1 MLNNP
6 TASSSA
12 WRSSTTHP
20 IQVIDFKLI
29 NQAYVIEASAGT
41 GKTWTIE
48 RLFIKA
54 LLERPEIGLD
64 QILVVT
70 FTNASTN
77 ELKSRILQQ
86 LNTTINQLIEIK
98 TNPSFIVEDVFFSEF
113 LVKRTQSLEKD
124 VALLL
129 RSAQNFDQA
138 SIYTIHGFCHKVLQ
152 NYPLECNIN
161 YPFKLVSDKE
171 NLILTLV
178 RNFFRER
185 IINNPNFVSKID
197 KIYRTLEAVLDK
209 DYTTDLVEKIAAK
222 LPKDLFVLN
231 QHNLNTKYKLKT
243 QPNLAVLLGEAD
255 PPLNKVEVLDHL
267 LTSVVEYLQQN
278 YPSYNQ
284 ASNSLSFDE
293 LIQVVAANAQG
304 EAGLGEKLN
313 HDFPIAFI
321 DEFQDTDSLQWQIF
335 STIYGLNSATPRGT
349 VVVVGDPKQAI
360 YRFRGADID
369 VYLEARA
376 SIKQQLQLRENRR
389 SHPNIMNF
397 INQLFD
403 PQINPDCFGQGLE
416 YTSIEAKVELTKL
429 LVLPNKQQ
437 LLAVSKAAKL
447 THEFYDEE
455 VQLVVIPGKTADE
468 KERNLLNALSL
479 EILAL
484 LNAEATLVGKIAILV
499 NKNSQARLLV
509 NHLRQYGIKAC
520 ELKLGNIFASTT
532 ANDLYLILA
541 SVLDL
546 SNRKLF
552 FKAITTQLFNLPIAQ
567 LASFET
573 SGKANVV
580 GGGLEIQKLQQ
591 QFFAYKQIW
600 EKSGIISLIYQLIND
615 SILLHKDNQ
624 HGITNRELSNLL
636 QLGELLNKHSIT
648 INNPLEVLHWFK
660 QKIVASKE
668 NVEVDIEGNSEELV
682 RLDNDDE
689 QIIITTQHKAKGLE
703 YDVLFCPY
711 FKADSCINTNYDFE
725 YQLPFFAK
733 YRDEAN
739 NPIAGLV
746 TDNELANQ
754 IVAKNNKEIHRLN
767 YVALTRAKSRIYI
780 FLKTPTLTKGGK
792 YHALSRPDKLVELF
806 GYVKDNPMADLHNL
820 FHYSS
825 FFTPAGMP
833 IKNPALLPGVIAYMR
848 DSITPGQL
856 EQLAVKLPDFGRSK
870 NSISLFTLP
879 EQLQLSP
886 AFTRQSY
893 SKLTHSEEAATSYAI
908 ETITDYC
915 ELIEAKPLTNLRYTY
930 AVLNELFGAKFGIL
944 IHSLCENYPLTIK
957 TTHEFLI
964 IHNLPTNYTSECL
977 AIVEAVFHFPLTK
990 GGLILAQLTHT
1001 IHELNFNLQVK
1012 SVNLNKELALLLTQ
1026 YFGDNHPYV
1035 IACKSLKTIQQGF
1048 LNGFIDLVFEYQ
1060 GKYYILDY
1068 KTNNLED
1075 YSSTDNPQDEANT
1088 LVRANAKNHYYLQ
1101 YLLYLVAVKRYLQ
1114 IRLNLT
1120 DATELLGGAIY
1131 YYVRGLFVEQ
1141 SPPGGVYMDT
1151 QCHDLVRELDLLL
1164 GGI

>member
-20 IQVIDFKLI
+20 IQVIDFKRI

-197 KIYRTLEAVLDK
+197 KVYRTLEAVLDK

-222 LPKDLFVLN
+222 LPKDLFILN
-231 QHNLNTKYKLKT
+231 QHNLNTRYKLKT
-243 QPNLAVLLGEAD
+243 QPNLAILIEETD
-255 PPLNKVEVLDHL
+255 SPLNKVEVLDHL

-278 YPSYNQ
+278 YPPYNQ

-293 LIQVVAANAQG
+293 LIQVVAANANG

-376 SIKQQLQLRENRR
+376 SINQQLQLRENRR

-403 PQINPDCFGQGLE
+403 PQTNPDCFGQGLE

-509 NHLRQYGIKAC
+509 NHLRHYGIKAC

-573 SGKANVV
+573 SGKANVA
-580 GGGLEIQKLQQ
+580 GERLEIQKLQQ

-648 INNPLEVLHWFK
+648 INNPLEVLYWFK

-711 FKADSCINTNYDFE
+711 FKADSCINGNYDFE

-780 FLKTPTLTKGGK
+780 FLKT
-792 YHALSRPDKLVELF
+792 
-806 GYVKDNPMADLHNL
+806 M
-820 FHYSS
+820 
-825 FFTPAGMP
+825 
-833 IKNPALLPGVIAYMR
+833 
-848 DSITPGQL
+848 
-856 EQLAVKLPDFGRSK
+856 
-870 NSISLFTLP
+870 
-879 EQLQLSP
+879 
-886 AFTRQSY
+886 
-893 SKLTHSEEAATSYAI
+893 
-908 ETITDYC
+908 
-915 ELIEAKPLTNLRYTY
+915 
-930 AVLNELFGAKFGIL
+930 
-944 IHSLCENYPLTIK
+944 
-957 TTHEFLI
+957 
-964 IHNLPTNYTSECL
+964 
-977 AIVEAVFHFPLTK
+977 
-990 GGLILAQLTHT
+990 
-1001 IHELNFNLQVK
+1001 
-1012 SVNLNKELALLLTQ
+1012 
-1026 YFGDNHPYV
+1026 
-1035 IACKSLKTIQQGF
+1035 
-1048 LNGFIDLVFEYQ
+1048 
-1060 GKYYILDY
+1060 
-1068 KTNNLED
+1068 
-1075 YSSTDNPQDEANT
+1075 
-1088 LVRANAKNHYYLQ
+1088 
-1101 YLLYLVAVKRYLQ
+1101 
-1114 IRLNLT
+1114 
-1120 DATELLGGAIY
+1120 
-1131 YYVRGLFVEQ
+1131 
-1141 SPPGGVYMDT
+1141 
-1151 QCHDLVRELDLLL
+1151 LVREVQVRFLSLPTQR
-1164 GGI
+1164 